1 MSPLESFAQLVD
13 QHRSPLPLLEAVAS
27 LAVDAYPDSDPAV
40 SVAAVE
46 RLGQRLSQR
55 IAADMSPLHRL
66 RLLNHFL
73 FEELGFRGNVE
84 GYDEADNSYLNRVL
98 ERRTGIPI
106 SLSVVYAAIG
116 RAIGLKLVGINFPG
130 HFLVKLPLNEGALL
144 IDVFAGGVVLSEAE
158 LRRRLSSVFDGD
170 PPRPLEAYLHAASER
185 EVLTRWLHNL
195 KRIHAQAGEWEQ
207 MLKVADR
214 LVILRPDSCEEL
226 RDRALAYE
234 QLECPRAAA
243 GDLAQYLAR
252 RPDAVDAGEVR
263 KRLSELQRSASRLN

>member
-1 MSPLESFAQLVD
+1 VSPLESFARLVD
-13 QHRSPLPLLEAVAS
+13 ESRRPLPLLEAAAS
-27 LAVDAYPDSDPAV
+27 LAVDAYPDSDPAD
-40 SVAAVE
+40 SVAAVAD
-46 RLGQRLSQR
+46 LGRRLSLR

-73 FEELGFRGNVE
+73 FEELAFRGNVE

-116 RAIGLKLVGINFPG
+116 REIGLKLAGVSFPS
-130 HFLVKLPLNEGALL
+130 HFLVKLPLSKGALL

-158 LRRRLSSVFDGD
+158 LRRRLNAVFDGES
-170 PPRPLEAYLHAASER
+170 PRPLEAYLHAASER

-195 KRIHAQAGEWEQ
+195 KRIHAQAGDWER

-252 RPDAVDAGEVR
+252 RPDAVDALEVR
-263 KRLSELQRSASRLN
+263 RRLSELQRSANRLN

>member
-13 QHRSPLPLLEAVAS
+13 PTRNPLPLLEAVAA

-40 SVAAVE
+40 SVAAV
-46 RLGQRLSQR
+46 RHWGHHLSLR

-73 FEELGFRGNVE
+73 FEELGFCGNVE
-84 GYDEADNSYLNRVL
+84 GYDEADNCYLNRVL

-106 SLSVVYAAIG
+106 SLAVVYAAVG
-116 RAIGLKLVGINFPG
+116 RAIGLKLAGVSFPS
-130 HFLVKLPLNEGALL
+130 HFLVKLPLSEGALL
-144 IDVFAGGVVLSEAE
+144 IDVFAGGVVLSESE
-158 LRRRLSSVFDGD
+158 LRRRLHAVFDGD

-195 KRIHAQAGEWEQ
+195 KRIHAKAADWEQ

-263 KRLSELQRSASRLN
+263 KRLSDLQRSARRLN

>member
-13 QHRSPLPLLEAVAS
+13 QRRRPLPLLEAVAS

-46 RLGQRLSQR
+46 CLGQRLSQR

-73 FEELGFRGNVE
+73 FEELGFRGNVAS
-84 GYDEADNSYLNRVL
+84 YDEADNSYLNRVL

-130 HFLVKLPLNEGALL
+130 HFLVKLPLNDGALL

-170 PPRPLEAYLHAASER
+170 PPRPLEAYLHAATER

-195 KRIHAQAGEWEQ
+195 KRTHAQAGDWEQ
-207 MLKVADR
+207 LLKVADR

-252 RPDAVDAGEVR
+252 RPDAVDARDVR

>member
-1 MSPLESFAQLVD
+1 
-13 QHRSPLPLLEAVAS
+13 VAS
-27 LAVDAYPDSDPAV
+27 LAVDAYPDRDPAV

-84 GYDEADNSYLNRVL
+84 GYDEVDNSYLNRVL

-144 IDVFAGGVVLSEAE
+144 IDVFAGGVVLSEPE

-195 KRIHAQAGEWEQ
+195 KRIHAQAGNWEQ

-214 LVILRPDSCEEL
+214 LVILRPDSSEEL

-252 RPDAVDAGEVR
+252 RPDAVDAGEGR

>member
-13 QHRSPLPLLEAVAS
+13 PTRNPLPLLEAVAA

-40 SVAAVE
+40 SVAAV
-46 RLGQRLSQR
+46 RHWGHHLSLR

-73 FEELGFRGNVE
+73 FEELGFCGNVE
-84 GYDEADNSYLNRVL
+84 GYDEADNCYLNRVL

-106 SLSVVYAAIG
+106 SLAVVYAAVG
-116 RAIGLKLVGINFPG
+116 QAIGLKLAGVSFPS
-130 HFLVKLPLNEGALL
+130 HFLVKLPLSEGALL
-144 IDVFAGGVVLSEAE
+144 IDVFAGGVVLSESE
-158 LRRRLSSVFDGD
+158 LRRRLHAVFDGD

-195 KRIHAQAGEWEQ
+195 KRIHAKAADWEQ

-263 KRLSELQRSASRLN
+263 KRLSDLQRSARRLN

>member
-144 IDVFAGGVVLSEAE
+144 IDVFAAGVVLSEAE

-195 KRIHAQAGEWEQ
+195 KRIHAQAGDWEQ

>member
-1 MSPLESFAQLVD
+1 MSPLESFARLVD
-13 QHRSPLPLLEAVAS
+13 ESRKPLPLLEAIAS
-27 LAVDAYPDSDPAV
+27 LAVDAYPDRDPAD
-40 SVAAVE
+40 SVAAIGQ
-46 RLGQRLSQR
+46 LGQRLSLR

-73 FEELGFRGNVE
+73 FEELGFSGNVD

-106 SLSVVYAAIG
+106 SLSVVYAAVG
-116 RAIGLKLVGINFPG
+116 RAIGLKLAGVSFPS
-130 HFLVKLPLNEGALL
+130 HFLVKLPLSEGALL

-158 LRRRLSSVFDGD
+158 LRRRLNAAFDGD

-195 KRIHAQAGEWEQ
+195 KRIHTQSGDWERL
-207 MLKVADR
+207 LKVANR

-252 RPDAVDAGEVR
+252 RPDAVDARDVR
-263 KRLSELQRSASRLN
+263 KRLGELQRSADRLN

>member
-1 MSPLESFAQLVD
+1 MSSLESFAQLVD
-13 QHRSPLPLLEAVAS
+13 QGRSPLPLLEAVAS

-40 SVAAVE
+40 SVAAVG
-46 RLGQRLSQR
+46 RLAHRLSQR

-73 FEELGFRGNVE
+73 FEELGFRGNAE
-84 GYDEADNSYLNRVL
+84 SYDDADNSYLNRVL

-116 RAIGLKLVGINFPG
+116 RAIGLKLAGINFPG

-195 KRIHAQAGEWEQ
+195 KRIHAQAGDWEQ

-214 LVILRPDSCEEL
+214 LVFLRPDSCEEL

-252 RPDAVDAGEVR
+252 RPDAVDAEEVR

>member
-13 QHRSPLPLLEAVAS
+13 PTRNPLPLLETVAA

-40 SVAAVE
+40 SVATV
-46 RLGQRLSQR
+46 RHWGHHLSLR

-73 FEELGFRGNVE
+73 FEELGFCGNVE
-84 GYDEADNSYLNRVL
+84 GYDEADNCYLNRVL

-106 SLSVVYAAIG
+106 SLAVVYAAVG
-116 RAIGLKLVGINFPG
+116 QAIGLKLAGVSFPS

-144 IDVFAGGVVLSEAE
+144 IDVFAGGVVLSESE
-158 LRRRLSSVFDGD
+158 LRRRLHAVFDGD

-195 KRIHAQAGEWEQ
+195 KRIHAKAADWEQ

-263 KRLSELQRSASRLN
+263 KRLSDLQRSARRLN

>member
-1 MSPLESFAQLVD
+1 MSPLESFAALVD
-13 QHRSPLPLLEAVAS
+13 PRRSPLPLLEAVAS

-40 SVAAVE
+40 SVAGVK

-84 GYDEADNSYLNRVL
+84 GYDEAENSYLNRVL

-106 SLSVVYAAIG
+106 SLSVIYAATG

-144 IDVFAGGVVLSEAE
+144 IDVFAGGVVLSESE

-195 KRIHAQAGEWEQ
+195 KRIHAQAGDWEQ

-252 RPDAVDAGEVR
+252 RPGAVDAREVR
-263 KRLSELQRSASRLN
+263 KRLTELQRSASRLN

>member
-1 MSPLESFAQLVD
+1 MSSLESFAQLVD
-13 QHRSPLPLLEAVAS
+13 QRRSPLPLLEAVAS

-40 SVAAVE
+40 SVAAVG

-73 FEELGFRGNVE
+73 FEELGFRGNAE
-84 GYDEADNSYLNRVL
+84 SYDDADNSYLNRVL

-158 LRRRLSSVFDGD
+158 LRRRLNSVFDGD

-195 KRIHAQAGEWEQ
+195 KRIHAQAGDWEQ
-207 MLKVADR
+207 LLKVADR

-263 KRLSELQRSASRLN
+263 KRLSELQRSANRLN

>member
-1 MSPLESFAQLVD
+1 MSSLESFAQLVD
-13 QHRSPLPLLEAVAS
+13 QGRSPLPLLEAVAS

-40 SVAAVE
+40 SVAAVG

-66 RLLNHFL
+66 RLLNHLL
-73 FEELGFRGNVE
+73 FEEQGFRGNVE
-84 GYDEADNSYLNRVL
+84 SYDEADNSYLNRVL

-158 LRRRLSSVFDGD
+158 LRRRLNSVFDGD

-195 KRIHAQAGEWEQ
+195 KRIHAQAGDWEQ

-263 KRLSELQRSASRLN
+263 KRLSELQRSANRLN

>member
-55 IAADMSPLHRL
+55 IAADMSSLHRL